1 MKYILKTEVNG
12 SGNKVFSKQRN
23 GKVFVYLAKDE
34 NGNIGQVDK
43 NWILRNQANI
53 VNLGVSGDNIYPTEI
68 KKETTKAAVH
78 TAPQVVEEDDDEIDV
93 EDVLDF
99 AERFYKSN
107 LSMINVDCSDIYVN
121 YRDEYACLYIEKYI
135 DMDGLNCFN
144 IPEVIDRISDT
155 VDNLDV
161 FEEAGLAVQGNRISR
176 DNIEAIY
183 DMVNSAKEAKKY
195 LEEKVSELYKYS
207 EEFKNKGFTQE
218 QLEYCANEI
227 DFEEWYDKT
236 I

>member
-1 MKYILKTEVNG
+1 MKYLLKTEING

-23 GKVFVYLAKDE
+23 GKIFVYLAKDE

-43 NWILRNQANI
+43 NWILRNQSNI
-53 VNLGVSGDNIYPTEI
+53 VNLGVSGEKIYPTEI

-78 TAPQVVEEDDDEIDV
+78 IDV

-99 AERFYKSN
+99 AKKFYKSN
-107 LSMINVDCSDIYVN
+107 LRMINVDCSDIYVN
-121 YRDEYACLYIEKYI
+121 YKDKYGHLNIKRYI
-135 DMDGLNCFN
+135 DMSGLNCFD

-161 FEEAGLAVQGNRISR
+161 FEVVKEVGLAVQGNSLSI
-176 DNIEAIY
+176 DDIEVIY
-183 DMVNSAKEAKKY
+183 DMVNYAKEAQLY
-195 LEEKVSELYKYS
+195 LEEKVTDLEKYL
-207 EEFKNKGFTQE
+207 EEFKKEGFTQK
-218 QLEYCANEI
+218 QLDYCANEI